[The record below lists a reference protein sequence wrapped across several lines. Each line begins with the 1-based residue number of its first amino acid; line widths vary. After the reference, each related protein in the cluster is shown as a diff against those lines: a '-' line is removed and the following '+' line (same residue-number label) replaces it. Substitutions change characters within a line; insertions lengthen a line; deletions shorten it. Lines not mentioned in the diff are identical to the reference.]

1 MTQDGLPCS
10 QVPSANAMPFYEYI
24 TVAEPGCEHCRDGFT
39 VLQKL
44 RDPVLGSCPSCGGP
58 VRRQISPP
66 NVVSGKAHMLKTS
79 SIEQA
84 GFTQYRKIG
93 KGVYE
98 KTAGKGPGVIGADD

>member
-1 MTQDGLPCS
+1 
-10 QVPSANAMPFYEYI
+10 MPFYEYI
-24 TVAEPGCEHCRDGFT
+24 NSDETGCSHCRDGFT

-44 RDPVLGSCPSCGGP
+44 HDPRLSVCPACGHA

-79 SIEQA
+79 SIENA

-98 KTAGKGPGVIGADD
+98 KTAGTGPGVISADD